1 MDYFEI
7 GKIVNTVGIKGEI
20 RVFPTTDDAKRFNLL
35 KEVTVVCPKGEQ
47 RVFQLQK
54 VRYHRNLVMLLL
66 EGITDMEAAASL
78 KGSTI
83 VISRENA
90 LPLGDGEYYV
100 PDLIGL
106 EVISDKGEVLGVLTD
121 VLATGANDV
130 YVIKTPIGKEIL
142 IPAIEK
148 CILNVDLKNGIM
160 TVHLLEGLL

>member
-7 GKIVNTVGIKGEI
+7 GKIVNTVGVKGEI
-20 RVFPTTDDAKRFNLL
+20 RVFPTTDDAKRFSLL
-35 KEVTVVCPKGEQ
+35 KEITVVCPRGEQ
-47 RVFQLQK
+47 RVIGVLK
-54 VRYHRNLVMLLL
+54 ARYHRNLVMLTL
-66 EGITDMEAAASL
+66 EGITDMDAAAAL

-106 EVISDKGEVLGVLTD
+106 SVVSDSGESLGILTD

-130 YVIKTPIGKEIL
+130 YVVKPDKGKEIL

-148 CILNVDLKNGIM
+148 CILNVELEKGTM
-160 TVHLLEGLL
+160 TVHLLEGLR